1 MKSHI
6 GINDTTFSGARVYI
20 LAVGV
25 WVEELNIWHESAF
38 KYFHLFM
45 PVIRRISCAFGE
57 MNYMEQPVDVIEQST
72 NYDNRI
78 GDEILQVPWWVVLLE
93 GIIAIL
99 LGLFLLYRPAATTVF
114 LIQILGIFWLA
125 EGILSFIGA
134 LIFSGNRI
142 WKLLSGILSIIAG
155 ALILM
160 YPIYSP
166 LIVLTLFIVFIGIWA
181 IINGVVKIALALKG
195 GGWGIGIIGI
205 LTIILGMF
213 LLTNSL
219 IGILF
224 LPWIFG
230 FFLILG
236 GIGSLMWG
244 LKMRT

>member
-1 MKSHI
+1 MSI
-6 GINDTTFSGARVYI
+6 F
-20 LAVGV
+20 LAAGNG
-25 WVEELNIWHESAF
+25 VEELNIW
-38 KYFHLFM
+38 
-45 PVIRRISCAFGE
+45 GDD
-57 MNYMEQPVDVIEQST
+57 YMEQPVDVIEQSID
-72 NYDNRI
+72 YDKEM
-78 GDEILQVPWWVVLLE
+78 GYEILQVPWWVVLLE

-125 EGILSFIGA
+125 EGILSVVGA
-134 LIFSGNRI
+134 LIFSGNRV

-166 LIVLTLFIVFIGIWA
+166 FIVLTLFIMLIGIWA
-181 IINGVVKIALALKG
+181 IINGIVKIVLALKG

-205 LTIILGMF
+205 LTIILGLL

-219 IGILF
+219 VGAMF

-236 GIGSLMWG
+236 GIGSLIWG
-244 LKMRT
+244 LRMRT

>member
-1 MKSHI
+1 M
-6 GINDTTFSGARVYI
+6 
-20 LAVGV
+20 
-25 WVEELNIWHESAF
+25 EELNIW
-38 KYFHLFM
+38 
-45 PVIRRISCAFGE
+45 GDD
-57 MNYMEQPVDVIEQST
+57 YMEQPVDVTEQSID
-72 NYDNRI
+72 YDKEM
-78 GDEILQVPWWVVLLE
+78 GYEILQVPWWVVLLE

-125 EGILSFIGA
+125 EGIFSVIGA

-166 LIVLTLFIVFIGIWA
+166 LIVLTLFILFIGVWV
-181 IINGVVKIALALKG
+181 IIDGVVKVILALKG

-205 LTIILGMF
+205 LTIILGLL

-219 IGILF
+219 VGVLF

-236 GIGSLMWG
+236 GIGSLIWG
-244 LKMRT
+244 LRMRT